1 MLISGGGFGDRLY
14 TTGMTE
20 FLEANI
26 FFFITSV
33 AVVVFTIFLC
43 VAMYFVIRILR
54 SVKNITERIDEG
66 SESIADDIKQ
76 LRQYVAQGSLISQII
91 GLFVKSKRSK
101 GRDTS
106 DE

>member
-1 MLISGGGFGDRLY
+1 
-14 TTGMTE
+14 MTE

-43 VAMYFVIRILR
+43 VAMYFVIRILK
-54 SVKNITERIDEG
+54 SVRNITERIDEG

-76 LRQYVAQGSLISQII
+76 LRQYVAQGSLISQIV
-91 GLFVKSKRSK
+91 GLFVKSKRAK
-101 GRDTS
+101 KRDTS